1 MNCIVGN
8 VNRHIGYGS
17 GFSSHES
24 SSLFSSNASGGND
37 FLNGE
42 LVLDTVLE
50 VFFDVFLSR
59 DAKFNMILIAHR
71 LMIVG
76 MWANITPFHSK
87 RL

>member
-1 MNCIVGN
+1 MYACKIIYILGN

-17 GFSSHES
+17 GFSSHQS
-24 SSLFSSNASGGND
+24 SSLLSSKASGGND

-59 DAKFNMILIAHR
+59 DAKVDMILNAYR
-71 LMIVG
+71 LMIVLAYG
-76 MWANITPFHSK
+76 PM
-87 RL
+87 